1 MSLMI
6 LDKGAL
12 APLVNALMADYRVV
26 GPQAKG
32 PQFVFEPIT
41 DPVQLRLDYNTTIL
55 PPKKV
60 LQPPQERLATFTL
73 PPRRWGGQEGAEE
86 PRVEPVIEA
95 APTVL
100 LGVHTCD
107 LHAIRLLD
115 EVFSQDYPDA
125 HYLERRRQTVIVSME
140 CLEPCDE
147 HSFCKS
153 MGTLT
158 ADEGYDL
165 HLTDLGPAYAVDVA
179 TEAGEQVLS
188 RYGTANETTD
198 ADVRRLN
205 EVLSAKWPRFTYRL
219 DFDAA
224 ELPALLSMAYDHPLW
239 AELGKRCLA
248 CGSCTNVCPTCYC
261 FNVLDEVNVALTEG
275 ERLRRWD
282 SCQLDEF
289 ARVAGGE
296 NFREA
301 RSARQRHRFM
311 RKGKYIYEKFGELGC
326 VGCGRCIR
334 TCVANISIV
343 DGFNTIHGSVE
354 GRANHD
360 NIHLYT

>member
-6 LDKGAL
+6 LDKGAV

-32 PQFVFEPIT
+32 PKFAFEPIT
-41 DPVQLRLDYNTTIL
+41 DPAQLRLDYDTTIL

-60 LQPPQERLATFTL
+60 FQPPEERLATFT
-73 PPRRWGGQEGAEE
+73 RQGE
-86 PRVEPVIEA
+86 PSVETVIEA
-95 APTVL
+95 VPTVL

-107 LHAIRLLD
+107 LRAIQLLD
-115 EVFSQDYPDA
+115 QAFSEEYADA
-125 HYLERRRQTVIVSME
+125 HYLERRKQTVIVSLE

-147 HSFCKS
+147 HAFCKS

-158 ADEGYDL
+158 TGEGYDL
-165 HLTDLGPAYAVDVA
+165 HLTDLGAAYAVDVA
-179 TEAGEQVLS
+179 TEKGEQLLAD
-188 RYGTANETTD
+188 YATMGKATD
-198 ADVRRLN
+198 AEMRRLN
-205 EVLSAKWPRFTYRL
+205 EVLGAKWPRFTYRL
-219 DFDAA
+219 NFEAA
-224 ELPALLSMAYDHPLW
+224 ELPAMMSTAYDHPLW
-239 AELGKRCLA
+239 DELGERCLA

-261 FNVLDEVNVALTEG
+261 FNVFDEVNMALTEG
-275 ERLRRWD
+275 ERRRRWD

-301 RSARQRHRFM
+301 RKDRQRHRFM
-311 RKGKYIYEKFGELGC
+311 RKGKYITEKFGELGC

-334 TCVANISIV
+334 ACVANISIV
-343 DGFNTIHGSVE
+343 DGFNTIHGS
-354 GRANHD
+354 A
-360 NIHLYT
+360 

>member
-1 MSLMI
+1 MSLGI

-12 APLVNALMADYRVV
+12 APLVSALMADYQII

-32 PQFVFEPIT
+32 PKFAFGPIT
-41 DPVQLRLDYNTTIL
+41 DPAQLRLDYNTTIL

-60 LQPPQERLATFTL
+60 LQPPQERLAAFTM
-73 PPRRWGGQEGAEE
+73 EGE
-86 PRVEPVIEA
+86 PHVEPVIEA
-95 APTVL
+95 GPQVL

-107 LHAIRLLD
+107 LHAIRVLD
-115 EVFSQDYPDA
+115 EVFSQDYADA
-125 HYLERRRQTVIVSME
+125 HYLERRRRTTIVSLE

-165 HLTDLGPAYAVDVA
+165 HLTDLGLAYAVDVA
-179 TEAGEQVLS
+179 TEGGEALLS
-188 RYGTANETTD
+188 RYGTASEATD

-224 ELPALLSMAYDHPLW
+224 ELPALLSTAYNHSLW
-239 AELGKRCLA
+239 GELGERCLA

-261 FNVLDEVNVALTEG
+261 FNVFDEVDMALSEG

-311 RKGKYIYEKFGELGC
+311 RKGKYIYEKVDALGC

-343 DGFNTIHGSVE
+343 DGFNTIHGS
-354 GRANHD
+354 A
-360 NIHLYT
+360 

>member
-12 APLVNALMADYRVV
+12 ALLVNALMADYQVI

-32 PQFVFEPIT
+32 PKFAFGSIT
-41 DPVQLRLDYNTTIL
+41 DPAQLRLDYNTTIL

-60 LQPPQERLATFTL
+60 LQPPQERLAAFTL
-73 PPRRWGGQEGAEE
+73 QGKPH
-86 PRVEPVIEA
+86 VEPVIEA
-95 APTVL
+95 GPTVL

-115 EVFSQDYPDA
+115 KAFSQDYPDA
-125 HYLERRRQTVIVSME
+125 HYLERRRQTIIVSLE

-153 MGTLT
+153 MGTL
-158 ADEGYDL
+158 AAHEGYDL
-165 HLTDLGPAYAVDVA
+165 HLTDLGPAYAVDVG
-179 TEAGEQVLS
+179 TETGEQLLS
-188 RYGTANETTD
+188 RYGIAREATD
-198 ADVRRLN
+198 VDVRRLN

-219 DFDAA
+219 NFDAA
-224 ELPALLSMAYDHPLW
+224 ELPALLSTAYNHPLW
-239 AELGKRCLA
+239 AELGERCYA

-261 FNVLDEVNVALTEG
+261 FNVFDEVNMTLTEG

-301 RSARQRHRFM
+301 REARQRHRFM

-326 VGCGRCIR
+326 VGCGRCVR
-334 TCVANISIV
+334 TCVVHISIV
-343 DGFNTIHGSVE
+343 DGFNAIYGS
-354 GRANHD
+354 A
-360 NIHLYT
+360 

>member
-1 MSLMI
+1 MI
-6 LDKGAL
+6 LDKGAV
-12 APLVNALMADYRVV
+12 APLVNALMTDYVPRGGAVV

-32 PQFVFEPIT
+32 PKFAFGTIT
-41 DPVQLRLDYNTTIL
+41 DPAQLRLDYDTTIL

-60 LQPPQERLATFTL
+60 LQPPQERLATFN
-73 PPRRWGGQEGAEE
+73 RQEHK
-86 PRVEPVIEA
+86 VEPVIEA
-95 APTVL
+95 GPTVL

-107 LHAIRLLD
+107 LHAIQLLD
-115 EVFSQDYPDA
+115 EVFSDEHPDA
-125 HYLERRRQTVIVSME
+125 HYLERRKQTVIVGLE

-158 ADEGYDL
+158 SDEGYDL
-165 HLTDLGPAYAVDVA
+165 HLTDLGAAYAVDVA
-179 TEAGEQVLS
+179 TEKGEQLLS
-188 RYGTANETTD
+188 RYGTAREAAD
-198 ADVRRLN
+198 ADIQRLN
-205 EVLSAKWPRFTYRL
+205 EVLGAKWSRFTYRL
-219 DFDAA
+219 DFDPA

-239 AELGKRCLA
+239 EELGERCLS

-261 FNVLDEVNVALTEG
+261 FNVIDEVDMALVEG
-275 ERLRRWD
+275 ERLRTWD

-296 NFREA
+296 NFRAA
-301 RSARQRHRFM
+301 RAARQRHRFM
-311 RKGKYIYEKFGELGC
+311 RKGRYIYEKFGKLGC

-343 DGFNTIHGSVE
+343 DGFNTIYGS
-354 GRANHD
+354 A
-360 NIHLYT
+360 

>member
-1 MSLMI
+1 MSLRI
-6 LDKGAL
+6 LDKGSL
-12 APLVNALMADYRVV
+12 APLVNALMADYQVV

-32 PQFVFEPIT
+32 PKFAFGPIT
-41 DPVQLRLDYNTTIL
+41 DPTQLRLDYNTTIL

-60 LQPPQERLATFTL
+60 LQPPQERLATFT
-73 PPRRWGGQEGAEE
+73 RQGE
-86 PRVEPVIEA
+86 PHVEPVVEA
-95 APTVL
+95 GPTVL

-115 EVFSQDYPDA
+115 QAFSQDYPDA
-125 HYLERRRQTVIVSME
+125 HYLERRRQTVIVGLE
-140 CLEPCDE
+140 CLDPCDE

-153 MGTLT
+153 METLS

-179 TEAGEQVLS
+179 TEVGKRLLA
-188 RYGTANETTD
+188 RYVVTREAADT
-198 ADVRRLN
+198 DVRRLN

-224 ELPALLSMAYDHPLW
+224 ELPALLSTAYDHPLW
-239 AELGKRCLA
+239 DELGERCFA

-261 FNVLDEVNVALTEG
+261 FNVFDEVNMALTEG
-275 ERLRRWD
+275 DRYRCWD

-296 NFREA
+296 NFRQA
-301 RSARQRHRFM
+301 RAARQRHRFM
-311 RKGKYIYEKFGELGC
+311 RKGKYIHEKFGELGC

-343 DGFNTIHGSVE
+343 DGFNAIHGS
-354 GRANHD
+354 A
-360 NIHLYT
+360 

>member
-1 MSLMI
+1 MSLRI

-12 APLVNALMADYRVV
+12 APLVSALMADYQVI

-32 PQFVFEPIT
+32 PKFAFGPIA
-41 DPVQLRLDYNTTIL
+41 DPAQLRLDYNTTIL

-60 LQPPQERLATFTL
+60 LQPPQERLAAFTM
-73 PPRRWGGQEGAEE
+73 EGE
-86 PRVEPVIEA
+86 PHVEPVIEA
-95 APTVL
+95 SPQVL

-107 LHAIRLLD
+107 LHAIRVLD
-115 EVFSQDYPDA
+115 KVFSQDYPDA
-125 HYLERRRQTVIVSME
+125 HYLERRRQTIIVSLE

-153 MGTLT
+153 IGTLT

-165 HLTDLGPAYAVDVA
+165 HLTDLGLAYAVDVA
-179 TEAGEQVLS
+179 TESGEALLS
-188 RYGTANETTD
+188 RYGTASEATD

-224 ELPALLSMAYDHPLW
+224 ELPALLSTAYNHSLW
-239 AELGKRCLA
+239 SELGERCLA

-261 FNVLDEVNVALTEG
+261 FNVFDEVDMALSEG

-311 RKGKYIYEKFGELGC
+311 RKGKYIYEKVDALGC

-343 DGFNTIHGSVE
+343 DGFNAIHGS
-354 GRANHD
+354 A
-360 NIHLYT
+360 